1 MIETAFKRMLTEGFQ
16 THMFMNNKNNHSVN
30 ELLYVLQNHID
41 FNEEDFNISIQYE
54 DDTWGPCIPTLK
66 AFINVQTR
74 GITFEDN
81 NIEFEVEIVDD
92 QFYNCITIR
101 KAKKFTNK

>member
-1 MIETAFKRMLTEGFQ
+1 MIETAFKRMLAEGFQ
-16 THMFMNNKNNHSVN
+16 AHMFMNNKSNHTVN
-30 ELLYVLQNHID
+30 ELLYVLQNHIA
-41 FNEEDFNISIQYE
+41 FNKEDFNISIQYE
-54 DDTWGPCIPTLK
+54 DETWGPCIPTLTS
-66 AFINVQTR
+66 FVNVQTR
-74 GITFEDN
+74 GITFEDK